1 MFIILL
7 LVAGAL
13 VFTIWL
19 TNWVLSK
26 AEGPQ
31 AMRDVAAARLKRW
44 CSPSLGGSTTHGYH
58 CWPSTSMAGP
68 KVEQPWHSPLP
79 KPETLLSNTCPPQP
93 AAPVAERLPHQSGV
107 SWGQVTPAGVG

>member
-31 AMRDVAAARLKRW
+31 AMRDVAAGK
-44 CSPSLGGSTTHGYH
+44 GNGY
-58 CWPSTSMAGP
+58 
-68 KVEQPWHSPLP
+68 
-79 KPETLLSNTCPPQP
+79 
-93 AAPVAERLPHQSGV
+93 PV
-107 SWGQVTPAGVG
+107 GVGWDPVTGLGVPQAEKLRKIVMALP

>member
-26 AEGPQ
+26 ADGPQ
-31 AMRDVAAARLKRW
+31 AMRDVAREEAKLQGMRQKAEAATANPKAKPKTKAKAKEEWGKDGKEEILK
-44 CSPSLGGSTTHGYH
+44 SLKVFGGIQ
-58 CWPSTSMAGP
+58 M
-68 KVEQPWHSPLP
+68 
-79 KPETLLSNTCPPQP
+79 LSFLDF
-93 AAPVAERLPHQSGV
+93 VL
-107 SWGQVTPAGVG
+107 